1 MIASMTAFSRQ
12 QSHHTWGSLILEIRS
27 VNHRYLDLTFK
38 LPEPLRGLEM
48 LWREE
53 IKKQL
58 GRGKVECQL
67 RFQVQAQQQSELAID
82 QILLDQVIS
91 AATRLQQSLGSD
103 TAINPLELLRWPGV
117 LGESE
122 VTNDEIPHEATR
134 LLKNSLSML
143 LEARH
148 REGAKL
154 VDVIDERI
162 SRIENIVVD
171 TRSKLPTILGQQ
183 RTRLLARLTE
193 LKVEVDQQRLE
204 QELVYLAQK
213 ADVDEELDRLDT
225 HLTEVKRTLSK
236 GGACGRRLDFLMQEL
251 HREANTLSSK
261 SVSSQTTQN
270 SVELKVL
277 IEQMREQVQN
287 IE

>member
-122 VTNDEIPHEATR
+122 VTYDEIPHEATR
-134 LLKNSLSML
+134 LLKKLSFYVTGSAPSTKALNLSM
-143 LEARH
+143 
-148 REGAKL
+148 
-154 VDVIDERI
+154 
-162 SRIENIVVD
+162 
-171 TRSKLPTILGQQ
+171 
-183 RTRLLARLTE
+183 
-193 LKVEVDQQRLE
+193 
-204 QELVYLAQK
+204 
-213 ADVDEELDRLDT
+213 
-225 HLTEVKRTLSK
+225 
-236 GGACGRRLDFLMQEL
+236 
-251 HREANTLSSK
+251 
-261 SVSSQTTQN
+261 
-270 SVELKVL
+270 
-277 IEQMREQVQN
+277 
-287 IE
+287 